1 MQMKDVIRE
10 KRRACGFTQEQVAD
24 FLGGVCSGSE

>member
-1 MQMKDVIRE
+1 MQMEDVIRE

-24 FLGGVCSGSE
+24 FLGGGLLRQ